1 MLWETVSVL
10 VCEIPHSHHWHHPA
24 HPDSSVAV
32 PGLSGESRLALR
44 LWWVEGQT
52 ERLRWVAESRWAQE
66 PWVEAGEESV
76 CRLGSSQD

>member
-10 VCEIPHSHHWHHPA
+10 VCETPHWHHLA
-24 HPDSSVAV
+24 HPDSSVVVA
-32 PGLSGESRLALR
+32 GLSGESRLALR

-52 ERLRWVAESRWAQE
+52 ERLRWVAESHWDQGPWA
-66 PWVEAGEESV
+66 EAGEESV